1 MIEAL
6 DVRKINA
13 RVEHIG
19 LSTISLIV
27 FLGAWAGASISGLVP
42 QRVLPS
48 PLNVA
53 RTMYELSSHPFAGYT
68 LQQHVISS
76 LIRFCFGF
84 LLAALVGIPTGLLMG
99 WFRAFRYTFTPFFDA
114 FRFVA
119 PLAWVPFAAL
129 WFGTGFGGPIL
140 VIFSG
145 AFSPCVI
152 NSFRG
157 ARLVELRL
165 IEAAQTLGAS
175 HARIIREVLLPGA
188 LPSIIAGLR
197 ISAGL
202 GWQSLIGAELIV
214 VSSGVGYLIV
224 QGQGDFAT
232 SVVMAGMV
240 AIGIVGI
247 FIDVVL
253 LLVQKYVSKGR
264 SQ

>member
-1 MIEAL
+1 M
-6 DVRKINA
+6 NA
-13 RVEHIG
+13 MPAVQIGKHVEHIG
-19 LSTISLIV
+19 LSAIGLIV
-27 FLGAWAGASISGLVP
+27 FLCTWAAASFSGIVS

-53 RTMYELSSHPFAGYT
+53 LTMYELSSRPFAGYT
-68 LQQHVISS
+68 LQQHVGSS
-76 LIRFCFGF
+76 LLRFCVGF

-99 WFRAFRYTFTPFFDA
+99 WFRPFRYAFTPFFDA

-157 ARLVELRL
+157 ARLVEMRL
-165 IEAAQTLGAS
+165 VEAAQTLGAS
-175 HARIIREVLLPGA
+175 HTTIIREILLPGA

-232 SVVMAGMV
+232 PVVMAGMV

-247 FIDVVL
+247 LIDGVL
-253 LLVQKYVSKGR
+253 LLAQKYISKGR